1 MLNNKSILV
10 TGATGFFGKNFV
22 QYIVKNFNPRR
33 LVVFSRDEQKHYNL
47 INEFKDNKKFG
58 CLRFF
63 IGDIRDKDRVNF
75 AFKDVDYVVHAAAM
89 KHVPLSEE
97 NPYECIKTNIIGA
110 ENVISASINNKVQK
124 VIALSTDKA
133 VNPINLY
140 GATKLCSDK
149 LFIAARNIVG
159 KNPTI
164 FSVVRYGNVVGS
176 TGSVLPYYLDLIK
189 NKNTTLPITDLK
201 MTRFWYQLDRG
212 LEFVMSSFS
221 YMKGGEI
228 FVPKI
233 PSIKI
238 LDLIRSFGKNI
249 KAKEI
254 GIRPGEKINE
264 IMCPKDESYLTLE
277 FNKYFIIA
285 PDNFY
290 ISKVKKNSFKFVEKN
305 FEYSSDN
312 NSRFLSVKEIQN
324 VNKDFIKN
332 NH

>member
-22 QYIVKNFNPRR
+22 KYIVKNFNPRR
-33 LVVFSRDEQKHYNL
+33 LVVFSRDEQKHYKL
-47 INEFKDNKKFG
+47 INQFKDNKKFG
-58 CLRFF
+58 SLRFF
-63 IGDIRDKDRVNF
+63 VGDIRDKDRVNF

-110 ENVISASINNKVQK
+110 ENVISASINNKVKK

-201 MTRFWYQLDRG
+201 MTRFWYQLDYG
-212 LEFVMSSFS
+212 LEFVISCFS
-221 YMKGGEI
+221 NMRGGEI

-233 PSIKI
+233 SSIKI
-238 LDLIRSFGKNI
+238 LDLIKSFGKNI

-254 GIRPGEKINE
+254 GIRPGEKIHE

-277 FNKYFIIA
+277 ADKFFIIA

-290 ISKVKKNSFKFVEKN
+290 ISKFKKNSFKLVKKD

-312 NSRFLSVKEIQN
+312 NSRFLSIKEIQDI
-324 VNKDFIKN
+324 NKDFIKKN
-332 NH
+332 Y

>member
-22 QYIVKNFNPRR
+22 KYIVKNFNPRR
-33 LVVFSRDEQKHYNL
+33 LVVFSRDEQKHYKL
-47 INEFKDNKKFG
+47 INQFKDNKKFG
-58 CLRFF
+58 SLRFF
-63 IGDIRDKDRVNF
+63 VGDIRDKDRVNF

-110 ENVISASINNKVQK
+110 ENVISASINNKVKK

-201 MTRFWYQLDRG
+201 MTRFWYQLDYG
-212 LEFVMSSFS
+212 LEFVISCFS
-221 YMKGGEI
+221 NMRGGEI

-233 PSIKI
+233 SSIKI
-238 LDLIRSFGKNI
+238 LDLIKSFGKNI

-254 GIRPGEKINE
+254 GIRPGEKIHE

-277 FNKYFIIA
+277 ADKFFIIA

-290 ISKVKKNSFKFVEKN
+290 ISKVKKNSFKLVKKD

-312 NSRFLSVKEIQN
+312 NSRFLSVKEIQDI
-324 VNKDFIKN
+324 NKDFIKN
-332 NH
+332 NY

>member
-10 TGATGFFGKNFV
+10 TGATGFFGKNFI
-22 QYIVKNFNPRR
+22 QYIIKNYNPRR
-33 LVVFSRDEQKHYNL
+33 LVIFSRDEQKHYNL

-201 MTRFWYQLDRG
+201 MTRFWYQLSRG

-290 ISKVKKNSFKFVEKN
+290 ISKVKKNSFKFVEKI

-312 NSRFLSVKEIQN
+312 NSRFLSVKEIQDI
-324 VNKDFIKN
+324 NKDFIKN